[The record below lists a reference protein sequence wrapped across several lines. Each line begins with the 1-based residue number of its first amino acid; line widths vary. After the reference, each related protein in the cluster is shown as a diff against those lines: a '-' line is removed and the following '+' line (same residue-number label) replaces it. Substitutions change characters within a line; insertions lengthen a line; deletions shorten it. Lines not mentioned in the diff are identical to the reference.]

1 MVSEENVMKQEF
13 PVEPMNHREFP
24 SASPAKLLVKF
35 SADGDRRYVA
45 GELERDCPS
54 LDEALDL
61 YDKIRERYRDE
72 IGPSALETFFRG
84 MTLEKVVDSFAEET
98 AAAMPFPLAKVKD
111 ESYVGKTV
119 GEVFMAEEGLVNWVQ
134 KKIKYDEESDIT
146 KKLGIAACV
155 WYFTD
160 REGEF

>member
-1 MVSEENVMKQEF
+1 MVSEENVMKQEL
-13 PVEPMNHREFP
+13 PVEPVKHQELP
-24 SASPAKLLVKF
+24 SPAKLLVKF

-72 IGPSALETFFRG
+72 IGPSALETFFSS
-84 MTLEKVVDSFAEET
+84 MTLEKVVDAFTEET

-111 ESYVGKTV
+111 KSYEGKTV
-119 GEVFMAEEGLVNWVQ
+119 GEVFLTEDGLVDWVN
-134 KKIKYDEESDIT
+134 KKIPFDKENDIT